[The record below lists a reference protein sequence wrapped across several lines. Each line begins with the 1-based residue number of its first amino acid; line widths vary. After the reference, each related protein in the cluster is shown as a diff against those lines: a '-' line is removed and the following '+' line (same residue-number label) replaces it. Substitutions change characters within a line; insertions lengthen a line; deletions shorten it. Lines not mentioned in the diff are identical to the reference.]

1 MADFAINGKSVKAR
15 NRQPMGVMP
24 NLPSHQPVRFELKFN
39 TRARH
44 ASNRLV
50 RLVRK
55 FDS

>member
-24 NLPSHQPVRFELKFN
+24 NLPSHHPVRFELKFN

-44 ASNRLV
+44 VPNRLV
-50 RLVRK
+50 RLVPK
-55 FDS
+55 FDG